1 MQVYWNI
8 QFETV
13 LIIANVIQVYFVCLY
28 SCYKQTF
35 PISFLKNKLT
45 CVVCL
50 YSCYKQTFP
59 ISFLK
64 NKLTWSLPFN
74 GLSNSLLLNI
84 FK

>member
-45 CVVCL
+45 
-50 YSCYKQTFP
+50 
-59 ISFLK
+59 
-64 NKLTWSLPFN
+64 WSLPFN